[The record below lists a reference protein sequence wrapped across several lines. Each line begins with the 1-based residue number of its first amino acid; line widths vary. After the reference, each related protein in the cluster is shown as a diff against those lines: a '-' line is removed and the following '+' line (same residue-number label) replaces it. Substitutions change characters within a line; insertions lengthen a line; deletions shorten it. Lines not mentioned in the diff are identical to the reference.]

1 MIRGKLVTLI
11 GGGGFLGRYAA
22 QALLAE
28 GARLRIAQRDP
39 RHAYGLKSLGQLG
52 GVHVVAADIGRPETL
67 ARAVAGSD
75 AVVNL
80 VGLLAGD
87 FQRAHVD
94 GARNVAE
101 AAAREGVAALVHISA
116 IGADPASPSNYGR
129 TKGEG
134 EAAVLAA
141 YGHATI
147 LRPSVVFGRED
158 QFLNRFAGLIA
169 KLPVVPIVS
178 PATRFQPVFAGDV
191 AEAVLAAVRDP
202 AAHGGRTYE
211 LGGPDI
217 LSMAELNRFIARETG
232 RTPRFVEVPDRVGAL
247 IAKADFLPG
256 APITWDQWLMLRRD
270 NVVAADMPGLEAFG
284 ISPTPM
290 AAIAPSYLV
299 QYRRAGRFGRRAA
312 LRSRPG
318 V

>member
-11 GGGGFLGRYAA
+11 GGGGFLGRYVA
-22 QALLAE
+22 QAFLAG
-28 GARLRIAQRDP
+28 GARLRVAQRDP

-52 GVHVVAADIGRPETL
+52 GVHAVAADVGRPDTV
-67 ARAVAGSD
+67 ARAVEGSD

-87 FQRAHVD
+87 FQRAHVE

-101 AAAREGVAALVHISA
+101 ATARAGAAALVHISA

-134 EAAVLAA
+134 EAALLAA
-141 YGHATI
+141 YPGATV

-169 KLPVVPIVS
+169 KLPIVPIVS
-178 PATRFQPVFAGDV
+178 PATRFQPVYAGDV
-191 AEAVLAAVRDP
+191 ADAVAAAVAHP
-202 AAHGGRTYE
+202 ETHGGRTFE

-232 RTPRFVEVPDRVGAL
+232 RSPHFIEVPDSIGAL
-247 IAKADFLPG
+247 IAKAGFLPG

-270 NVVAADMPGLEAFG
+270 NVVGADMPGLEAFG
-284 ISPTPM
+284 VAPTPM

-312 LRSRPG
+312 LRVG
-318 V
+318 HEA